1 MRVGGCVRVHVEGR
15 QVVSWAVRGWRGQ
28 KHTRGSVGRRVKMRC
43 GGKITE
49 DNLVD
54 GLRKEAKEKEKKE
67 E

>member
-1 MRVGGCVRVHVEGR
+1 M
-15 QVVSWAVRGWRGQ
+15 
-28 KHTRGSVGRRVKMRC
+28 GRRVKMRC